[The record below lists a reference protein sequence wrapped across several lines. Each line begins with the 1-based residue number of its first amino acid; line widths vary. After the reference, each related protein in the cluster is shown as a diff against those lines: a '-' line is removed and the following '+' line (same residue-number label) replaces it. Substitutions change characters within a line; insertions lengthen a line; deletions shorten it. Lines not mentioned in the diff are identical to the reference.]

1 MMFSSSKYNC
11 EHIYTDVR
19 NESIIP
25 NKICMFIILHIEKG
39 MELCF
44 LSSRIF

>member
-1 MMFSSSKYNC
+1 MIFSSSKYNC
-11 EHIYTDVR
+11 EHTYTVR
-19 NESIIP
+19 NESMLL
-25 NKICMFIILHIEKG
+25 NKIFMFIILHIEIG